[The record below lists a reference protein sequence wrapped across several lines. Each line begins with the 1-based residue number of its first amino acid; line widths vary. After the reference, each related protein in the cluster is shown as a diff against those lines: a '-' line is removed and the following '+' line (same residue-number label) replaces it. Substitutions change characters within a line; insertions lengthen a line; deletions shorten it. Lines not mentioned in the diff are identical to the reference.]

1 MLFDTCRAVNKL
13 FLGCAGSLLLL
24 ELSSTCGELGYSA
37 GAVHRL
43 LIAMASLIAEHGL
56 EAPRLQ

>member
-56 EAPRLQ
+56 